1 MIKCTQER
9 GIMKF
14 AGDYDYTVGNVVHE
28 RKKDVIEEYKLVMA
42 ILKGKDWA
50 FPVIEK
56 LQTRKTTLL
65 QNLMDLSIGVNY
77 GRPVQQSQNNKN
89 AGAPGA

>member
-14 AGDYDYTVGNVVHE
+14 IGDFNYTVGNVVHDK
-28 RKKDVIEEYKLVMA
+28 RKDVIEEYKLVVN

-50 FPVIEK
+50 FPVVEK
-56 LQTRKTTLL
+56 LQTRKATLL
-65 QNLMDLSIGVNY
+65 QQLMELSLEIKH
-77 GRPVQQSQNNKN
+77 GRPVQESGNSKSPNST
-89 AGAPGA
+89 

>member
-14 AGDYDYTVGNVVHE
+14 VGDFNYTVGNIVHE
-28 RKKDVIEEYKLVMA
+28 KKKDVIEEYKLVVN

-56 LQTRKTTLL
+56 LQTRKMTLL
-65 QNLMDLSIGVNY
+65 QQLMNLSLETNY
-77 GRPVQQSQNNKN
+77 GRPANTKEQSS
-89 AGAPGA
+89 GRI